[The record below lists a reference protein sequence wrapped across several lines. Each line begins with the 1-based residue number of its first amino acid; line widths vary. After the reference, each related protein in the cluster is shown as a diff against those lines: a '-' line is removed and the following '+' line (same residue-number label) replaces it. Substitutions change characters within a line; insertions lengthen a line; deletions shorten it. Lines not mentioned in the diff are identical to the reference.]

1 MSLNIVILAG
11 HLTKDPELKYLPS
24 GMAVCNFTLGAN
36 RKLKNSEG
44 EDREEVSFIKVVAF
58 GRQGELVSQS
68 YQKGSLCV
76 VKGRLKQERWEVE
89 GKQRDKTVIMLE
101 ELQFTSKKS
110 DNREEEAPY

>member
-1 MSLNIVILAG
+1 MSLNIVVLAG

-44 EDREEVSFIKVVAF
+44 EEREEVSFIKVVAF
-58 GRQGELVSQS
+58 GRQGELISKS
-68 YQKGSLCV
+68 YQKGSLCIV
-76 VKGRLKQERWEVE
+76 RGRLKQERWEVD
-89 GKQRDKTVIMLE
+89 GQKRDKTVIMLE

-110 DNREEEAPY
+110 DNREEDAF